1 MNKRLTNGLTEAQK
15 KEFKDF
21 LQYNELFE
29 VIRDVL
35 RQDLESTQT
44 DRRSLKST
52 LTQSYSVYQADRNAT
67 ERALL
72 KVLNLIKK
80 SDKD

>member
-1 MNKRLTNGLTEAQK
+1 MNKRLTKGLTEANK
-15 KEFKDF
+15 KEFKDM
-21 LQYNELFE
+21 LQYNELIE
-29 VIRDVL
+29 AIRELL
-35 RQDLESTQT
+35 RDDLLACQR

-67 ERALL
+67 ERTLI
-72 KVLNLIKK
+72 KVLDSIKK

>member
-1 MNKRLTNGLTEAQK
+1 VNKRLTNGLTEAQK
-15 KEFKDF
+15 KEFKDI

>member
-1 MNKRLTNGLTEAQK
+1 MNKRLTSGLTEAQK
-15 KEFKDF
+15 KEFKDM

-29 VIRDVL
+29 AVRDTL
-35 RQDLESTQT
+35 RQDLESTQN

-67 ERALL
+67 ERTLL
-72 KVLNLIKK
+72 KVLDLIKK
-80 SDKD
+80 SDQL

>member
-1 MNKRLTNGLTEAQK
+1 MNKRLTRGLTEAQK
-15 KEFKDF
+15 KEFKDM
-21 LQYNELFE
+21 LQYNELIE
-29 VIRDVL
+29 AIRDML
-35 RQDLESTQT
+35 RDDLIACQR

-67 ERALL
+67 ERALI
-72 KVLNLIKK
+72 KVLESIKK

>member
-1 MNKRLTNGLTEAQK
+1 MNKRLTAGLTEVQK
-15 KEFKDF
+15 KEFKDM

-29 VIRDVL
+29 AVRDVL
-35 RQDLESTQT
+35 RQDLDSTQT

-67 ERALL
+67 ERTLL
-72 KVLNLIKK
+72 KVLDLIKK

>member
-1 MNKRLTNGLTEAQK
+1 VNKRLTKGLTEAQK
-15 KEFKDF
+15 KEFKDM
-21 LQYNELFE
+21 LQYNELIE
-29 VIRDVL
+29 AIRDVL
-35 RQDLESTQT
+35 KQDLESTKT

-52 LTQSYSVYQADRNAT
+52 LTQNYSVYQADRNAT

-80 SDKD
+80 SDQL